1 MRPFAQLQTKSLC
14 FMIVLLC
21 VVESFLE
28 TGTPN
33 SNGNRNPTATAI
45 KKPYSNGNQNPTV
58 TAIKHPTA
66 TGIQNPILT
75 AIKNANSN
83 GNGTP
88 NSNNNETPNSTGTTE
103 IPESETGAQLEF
115 SKRIQPWN
123 SRNRCIAGI
132 PETDAPLEFP
142 IKHAPQ

>member
-1 MRPFAQLQTKSLC
+1 
-14 FMIVLLC
+14 MIVLLC

-75 AIKNANSN
+75 AIKKPTA
-83 GNGTP
+83 TAMEHP
-88 NSNNNETPNSTGTTE
+88 TVTTMKH
-103 IPESETGAQLEF
+103 PTA
-115 SKRIQPWN
+115 
-123 SRNRCIAGI
+123 
-132 PETDAPLEFP
+132 TAPLEFP
-142 IKHAPQ
+142 KAKQVPNWNSRNGCNPGIPEIDALLGFPKQMHHRNSE